1 MGNYAGARYEY
12 CIMTELAG
20 VTMANIQDP
29 PWVSV
34 IGETVESTDPVEV
47 LNELGGKG
55 WQVHTTTAAPF
66 GDDKEYMLVFI
77 ILSRPV

>member
-12 CIMTELAG
+12 CIMTELVG
-20 VTMANIQDP
+20 VTMDNNQNP
-29 PWVSV
+29 PWVTV
-34 IGETVESTDPVEV
+34 IGETVENTNPVDV
-47 LNELGGKG
+47 LNELGAMG